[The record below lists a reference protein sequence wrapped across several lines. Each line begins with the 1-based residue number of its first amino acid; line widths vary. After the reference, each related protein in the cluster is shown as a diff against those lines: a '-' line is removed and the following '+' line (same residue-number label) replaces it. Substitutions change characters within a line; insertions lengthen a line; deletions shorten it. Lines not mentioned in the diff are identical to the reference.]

1 MLNNLMEQ
9 CSSKI
14 FRREKCYIYIGHL
27 GRERGAMVRIWRT
40 KIDKK
45 EVSCILIGM
54 KMRIIEM
61 KQEYC

>member
-1 MLNNLMEQ
+1 MLNNLVEK

-14 FRREKCYIYIGHL
+14 FRRENCYIHIGYL
-27 GRERGAMVRIWRT
+27 GHERGTMVRIWRT

-45 EVSCILIGM
+45 ELSGILIGM